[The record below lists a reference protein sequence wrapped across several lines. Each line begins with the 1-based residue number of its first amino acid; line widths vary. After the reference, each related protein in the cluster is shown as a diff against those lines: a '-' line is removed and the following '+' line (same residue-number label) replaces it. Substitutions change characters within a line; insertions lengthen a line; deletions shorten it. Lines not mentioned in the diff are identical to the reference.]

1 MRFPYYCT
9 VERIERILVALY
21 RNAAD
26 YPMPTVYHLTLL
38 LDKIKFINPIELQEK
53 FSQVQNKRIKAQI
66 ALYVNVY

>member
-9 VERIERILVALY
+9 VERIERILVAFY

-26 YPMPTVYHLTLL
+26 YPMPAVYHLTLL

-53 FSQVQNKRIKAQI
+53 ISQVQNKRIKAEI